1 MRVTP
6 AGMKTKKRN
15 MAEAVEPLRSWY
27 ALRVFHNRSV
37 EVSLSVE
44 KSGCEYYVPMKTVE
58 RKTGTGRST
67 VRQPIFPSLLFVRAE
82 KSYVENIRKH
92 PTGSVSVYCMPGM
105 KEPAAISDEEMRMFI
120 FVTTVGSRNLE
131 AVDPALAKG
140 DRVRIT
146 GGVFRG
152 AEGYIARIRNAKR
165 LIVAIEGVA
174 AVATSYIP
182 KDFIKKIDPTCS
194 S

>member
-1 MRVTP
+1 
-6 AGMKTKKRN
+6 

-37 EVSLSVE
+37 EVSSSVE
-44 KSGCEYYVPMKTVE
+44 KSGWEYYIPMKTVE
-58 RKTGTGRST
+58 RTTDNGCST
-67 VRQPIFPSLLFVRAE
+67 VRRPIIPSLLFVRSE
-82 KSYVENIRKH
+82 KSYVENLHKH
-92 PTGSVSVYCMPGM
+92 PTGAVGVYCMPGS

-120 FVTTVGSRNLE
+120 FVTSVGSRNLE

-182 KDFIKKIDPTCS
+182 KNFIERIG
-194 S
+194 

>member
-1 MRVTP
+1 
-6 AGMKTKKRN
+6 

-27 ALRVFHNRSV
+27 ALRVFHNRAAAVAS
-37 EVSLSVE
+37 SVE
-44 KSGCEYYVPMKTVE
+44 KSGWECYLPMKTVE
-58 RKTGTGRST
+58 RTTRGGRTT
-67 VRQPIFPSLLFVRAE
+67 VKQPIIPSLLFVRSE
-82 KSYVENIRKH
+82 KAYVEHIRKH
-92 PTGSVSVYCMPGM
+92 PTGSVSVYCLPGT
-105 KEPAAISDEEMRMFI
+105 KDPAAISDEEMRMFI

-131 AVDPALAKG
+131 AVDPALAQG

-182 KDFIKKIDPTCS
+182 KDFIEKIECY
-194 S
+194 

>member
-1 MRVTP
+1 
-6 AGMKTKKRN
+6 
-15 MAEAVEPLRSWY
+15 
-27 ALRVFHNRSV
+27 
-37 EVSLSVE
+37 
-44 KSGCEYYVPMKTVE
+44 
-58 RKTGTGRST
+58 
-67 VRQPIFPSLLFVRAE
+67 
-82 KSYVENIRKH
+82 
-92 PTGSVSVYCMPGM
+92 
-105 KEPAAISDEEMRMFI
+105 MFI

-182 KDFIKKIDPTCS
+182 KDFIEKIAYC
-194 S
+194 

>member
-1 MRVTP
+1 
-6 AGMKTKKRN
+6 

-27 ALRVFHNRSV
+27 ALRVFHNRAAA
-37 EVSLSVE
+37 VSALVE
-44 KSGCEYYVPMKTVE
+44 KSGCECYVPMKTVE
-58 RKTGTGRST
+58 RTTRAGRTT
-67 VRQPIFPSLLFVRAE
+67 VKQPIIPSLLFVRSE
-82 KSYVENIRKH
+82 KSYVEDIRKH
-92 PTGSVSVYCMPGM
+92 PAGSVSVYCLPGT
-105 KEPAAISDEEMRMFI
+105 KDPAAISDEEMRMFI

-131 AVDPALAKG
+131 AVDPSLAKG

-182 KDFIKKIDPTCS
+182 KDFIEKIEEYC
-194 S
+194 